1 MEKNAELCNFICIE
15 QRKKGM
21 EDRGEGG
28 GGSMWERK
36 GVRVGMGGGGS
47 IAGESVDRSG
57 TSRGCMGTKRRGAG
71 GGVIDGVRADLD
83 TQSSNRS
90 MSRCD
95 SGSHEGRFPCAHCS
109 EARWLCCSVES
120 NCQARR
126 GGWDGIGREGEKE
139 RGGWLQ

>member
-36 GVRVGMGGGGS
+36 GVRVGMGGGEASQANQWTAVGQ
-47 IAGESVDRSG
+47 AEAAWEQREGGR
-57 TSRGCMGTKRRGAG
+57 G